1 MAPDN
6 DENLDINNLH
16 VHVKQPENVETRSA
30 TDFNTNTTDNDQ
42 QHVLCH
48 VCGEMHCVP
57 VPDVSAK
64 SNYEGNISSMIY

>member
-6 DENLDINNLH
+6 DENFEVNGLI
-16 VHVKQPENVETRSA
+16 QPENVETRS
-30 TDFNTNTTDNDQ
+30 TDLNTNSSDNDQ

-48 VCGEMHCVP
+48 VCGEMHS

-64 SNYEGNISSMIY
+64 SNCEGI